1 MTTLYDL
8 LYVGSK
14 KQNNNYKTEQ
24 QTNKQ
29 TKNKLIDTDRLVF
42 IRGGDCGSRNE

>member
-1 MTTLYDL
+1 MIFYMWDLKSKTTTT
-8 LYVGSK
+8 
-14 KQNNNYKTEQ
+14 KQNSK

-29 TKNKLIDTDRLVF
+29 KNKLIDTDRLVF